1 LLVLVMA
8 AQIWLGVL
16 LIFDGGRGPLARFK
30 NPAEASCA
38 RGTGGTGPRNAAGHF
53 SAGNDH
59 ADYAR
64 AMKAR
69 ALHFSTAT
77 NLRFNHAKN
86 MLCVEL
92 EVLKENDGWDCAML
106 EA

>member
-1 LLVLVMA
+1 
-8 AQIWLGVL
+8 
-16 LIFDGGRGPLARFK
+16 
-30 NPAEASCA
+30 
-38 RGTGGTGPRNAAGHF
+38 
-53 SAGNDH
+53 
-59 ADYAR
+59 
-64 AMKAR
+64 MKAR